1 MNKLIS
7 IIAFAVAFLFAACS
21 DEIQVNPGATSSVP
35 DGTPIEI
42 SSAIDLPEMNFGN
55 PSRVL
60 QENIESAYLKNTLK
74 IHLFVFDKSGAMRQ
88 FIEPSDIIIDT
99 EKTTATT
106 AYFKVKNIYASSE
119 PCTLHFVIVPD
130 ITDLRTIKGGE
141 YIDMMANETVVM
153 PALQIGDKD
162 NQIDAYWGR
171 IEVNNIDPNNP
182 TVELKAVRNF
192 AKVIVSTKIDP
203 NDESTGKFKITAYSI
218 VNKPS
223 SSLIAPYIT
232 QNYLFAEFYDPDGTG
247 MKTYE
252 QVKAQGFNGINPSDA
267 NNNLFCTTVDDVKT
281 ELDLSRKSINKN
293 GDVPY
298 PANLGNSA
306 YYIYEHQQSGLG
318 EASASAEVSYIIIE
332 AERNN
337 KTYYYK
343 IDNGFEDKGKFYYYD
358 VIRNFQYTI
367 NIDAVTGD
375 GAATIEEAML
385 GAAVNNMTAS
395 VVTRDLFSI
404 GYKDDK
410 IEVSNTRAFITR
422 PNATHTFRFHYTIA
436 DEDIDPSK
444 FLIYD
449 LANEDDASKYENM
462 TGVTTTQSKDLPK
475 LKSANINNPVI
486 QSASVKQMNDGWY
499 ELTFSTGN
507 LPQSSAER
515 YEQTLKV
522 LYQGGS
528 YLARTFTIM
537 LRQPWE
543 YTGVTEPTTPLK
555 GYTNDE
561 FSIPFTL
568 PEGLSKTQFPIVVTF
583 ESDKQNI
590 YAVPGEDITIS
601 FVKSQFDGA
610 TTDSIISYERRIEYE
625 EYEVNRSF
633 KINFKTNTT
642 SSDDYEYNTL
652 SIDNS
657 ENIVGRNDNN
667 GKRNFCIRMG
677 DRNPDGMKYFKPHYI
692 NYKRDRFIG
701 LVNVGTS
708 TSNVKRNDQFTI
720 TWTLPN
726 EMLESDFPFVVTFE
740 SDKQNISST
749 TLTSVTGKSQFAGAS
764 TTADVTIFQRNITW
778 DDYVNSKTISASFSV
793 NTDSSTDQKTN
804 TRSIDN
810 ANIEGRQNNNN
821 TKYFCIRLVDGN
833 NPSTPYYINYRRTD

>member
-7 IIAFAVAFLFAACS
+7 IIAFAVVFLFAACS

-42 SSAIDLPEMNFGN
+42 SSAIAIPEMNFGN

-60 QENIESAYLKNTLK
+60 QENISSTYLKNTLK

-88 FIEPSDIIIDT
+88 FIEPNDIIIDT

-119 PCTLHFVIVPD
+119 PRTLHFVIVPD

-171 IEVNNIDPNNP
+171 IEVDKIDPNNP

-192 AKVIVSTKIDP
+192 AKVIVSTNIDP
-203 NDESTGKFKITAYSI
+203 EDESTGKFKITAYSI

-223 SSLIAPYIT
+223 RSLIAPYIT

-247 MKTYE
+247 MKTYD

-267 NNNLFCTTVDDVKT
+267 NNNLFCTTVDDVKK
-281 ELDLSRKSINKN
+281 ELDLSRGKININ
-293 GDVPY
+293 GSVSY
-298 PANLGNSA
+298 PENLGNSA

-337 KTYYYK
+337 NIYYYK

-385 GAAVNNMTAS
+385 GSAVNNLTAS

-436 DEDIDPSK
+436 GEYIDTSK
-444 FLIYD
+444 LLIYD
-449 LANEDDASKYENM
+449 LVNEDDASKYENM
-462 TGVTTTQSKDLPK
+462 TGVTTTQSKDLPN
-475 LKSANINNPVI
+475 LKSANII

-499 ELTFSTGN
+499 ELTFSTGD

-537 LRQPWE
+537 LRQPWK
-543 YTGVTEPTTPLK
+543 YTVDSTEKEVGTTTQSDVQIK
-555 GYTNDE
+555 
-561 FSIPFTL
+561 FTL

-590 YAVPGEDITIS
+590 YAVPGEDLTVS

-610 TTDSIISYERRIEYE
+610 TTDNVISYERRIEYE
-625 EYEVNRSF
+625 EYENDRNYTV
-633 KINFKTNTT
+633 NFKTNTT
-642 SSDDYEYNTL
+642 STVDKAYNNAGIDDKYSEQSDGRKVNYNT
-652 SIDNS
+652 N
-657 ENIVGRNDNN
+657 
-667 GKRNFCIRMG
+667 NFCIRMG
-677 DRNPDGMKYFKPHYI
+677 DRNPDGMKYFKPLFI
-692 NYKRDRFIG
+692 NC
-701 LVNVGTS
+701 
-708 TSNVKRNDQFTI
+708 
-720 TWTLPN
+720 
-726 EMLESDFPFVVTFE
+726 
-740 SDKQNISST
+740 
-749 TLTSVTGKSQFAGAS
+749 
-764 TTADVTIFQRNITW
+764 
-778 DDYVNSKTISASFSV
+778 
-793 NTDSSTDQKTN
+793 
-804 TRSIDN
+804 TR
-810 ANIEGRQNNNN
+810 
-821 TKYFCIRLVDGN
+821 K
-833 NPSTPYYINYRRTD
+833 